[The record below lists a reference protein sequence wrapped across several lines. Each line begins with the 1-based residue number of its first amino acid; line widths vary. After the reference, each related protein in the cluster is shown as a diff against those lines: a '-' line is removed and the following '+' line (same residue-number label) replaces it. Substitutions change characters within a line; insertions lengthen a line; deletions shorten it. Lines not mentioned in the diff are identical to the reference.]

1 MMPPEPASSL
11 AIVMPVLNEAA
22 GIEAALR
29 ALAPLRARG
38 ARVVVADGG
47 SADDTL
53 ARARRFGGVEV
64 IQAPRGRAAQM
75 NAGALAATGDGV
87 LLFLHADTTLPPDAD
102 RLIAQALAGGQQVWG
117 RFDVRIAGHPRMLR
131 VVAACM
137 NVRSRWSGIAT
148 GDQALFMTRAAF
160 DAVGGFP
167 EQPLMEDIEMSKR
180 LRTLSRPACLR
191 ERVITSGRRWE
202 SRGVWPP
209 SCSCGACAGPTGAVP
224 RRRCW
229 RGATNDEARRA
240 SPERAAR
247 RGLRQGTVA
256 WTGQDAADPC
266 AGCRGRRPAGAAHAG
281 PCAGAGDGCASR
293 RRGAVHEPRPGRCG
307 LARCRMAGGFAVPDQ
322 GEGDLGA
329 RMARAVH
336 RVTTGPHGHP
346 VLLMGT
352 DCPALTAGI
361 IGEAAAQLARHDAVL
376 VPVAD
381 GGYVLLG
388 LRADC
393 PDIFR
398 DMAWSTAVVAA
409 ETRRRLAALGLNLWL
424 GPTLNDIDEPAD
436 RVHLPSEWKF

>member
-75 NAGALAATGDGV
+75 NAGALAAIGDGV

-102 RLIAQALAGGQQVWG
+102 RLIAQALAGSQQVWG
-117 RFDVRIAGHPRMLR
+117 RFNVRIAGHPRMLR

-148 GDQALFMTRAAF
+148 GDQALFMTRASF
-160 DAVGGFP
+160 DAIGGFP

-202 SRGVWPP
+202 ARGVW
-209 SCSCGACAGPTGAVP
+209 STIVLMWRLRWAY
-224 RRRCW
+224 W
-229 RGATNDEARRA
+229 RGASPQALARRY
-240 SPERAAR
+240 E
-247 RGLRQGTVA
+247 
-256 WTGQDAADPC
+256 
-266 AGCRGRRPAGAAHAG
+266 
-281 PCAGAGDGCASR
+281 
-293 RRGAVHEPRPGRCG
+293 
-307 LARCRMAGGFAVPDQ
+307 
-322 GEGDLGA
+322 
-329 RMARAVH
+329 
-336 RVTTGPHGHP
+336 
-346 VLLMGT
+346 
-352 DCPALTAGI
+352 
-361 IGEAAAQLARHDAVL
+361 
-376 VPVAD
+376 
-381 GGYVLLG
+381 
-388 LRADC
+388 
-393 PDIFR
+393 
-398 DMAWSTAVVAA
+398 
-409 ETRRRLAALGLNLWL
+409 
-424 GPTLNDIDEPAD
+424 
-436 RVHLPSEWKF
+436 